1 MNTKKISRLR
11 KNKICKLVSSYLSLK
26 TIEYKRIN
34 KIIFFQD
41 EEELKK
47 YRGKV
52 IPLIKHNKLYFD
64 ILLDD
69 DIGEKI
75 IENKKLNATEK
86 SILLH
91 EFFHCQEMMITT
103 NYINVDLYFKQI
115 DSTRA
120 FLTYVAIQQWSEYYA
135 YYYTAKISERNMTI
149 IKSII
154 EINRGLKVIEEK
166 IQKVNSIQLS
176 DYYLDLL
183 WNFVRAYIMLAAH
196 YNATKNERYLEVIKI
211 FKNEY
216 RFRLLYD
223 FIINITKYLDTLFR
237 TYPKWCSESS
247 YEKMGNEL
255 TSFIRIYNMKFS
267 DTNDFSVELVED
279 IYKIDYHN

>member
-1 MNTKKISRLR
+1 MNTKKISRFK
-11 KNKICKLVSSYLSLK
+11 KNKICKLVSNYLSPK
-26 TIEYKRIN
+26 TIEYKRIK

-41 EEELKK
+41 KEELKK

-64 ILLDD
+64 ILLDC

-75 IENKKLNATEK
+75 IKNEKLDTTEN
-86 SILLH
+86 SIILH
-91 EFFHCQEMMITT
+91 EFFHCQEMLITT
-103 NYINVDLYFKQI
+103 HYINVDSYFKQI
-115 DSTRA
+115 DSTKA

-135 YYYTAKISERNMTI
+135 YYYTAKISERSMTI

-154 EINRGLKVIEEK
+154 EVNRGLKVVEEK